1 MPLSTEYSEETLVW
15 LIQKGDQAAFGYLYK
30 RYHRALLRVIT
41 QLLQEPDQ
49 AEDVLQDTYVKI
61 WLRFQQYDASQ
72 GALATWLY
80 TIARNTALDSLRQR
94 RITYASFEAE
104 LEAIPAL
111 IQAGQAID
119 AIELAQVVRRHLKP
133 QQWQLI
139 RLAYWQGY
147 THREIAEHLALPLG
161 TVKTRISKSL
171 LHLRPIF
178 R

>member
-1 MPLSTEYSEETLVW
+1 MRTEYREETLVS
-15 LIQKGDQAAFGYLYK
+15 LIQQGDQAIFSYLYK
-30 RYHRALLRVIT
+30 RYHRALLKVIT
-41 QLLQEPDQ
+41 QLLKEPDQ

-72 GALATWLY
+72 GTLATWLY
-80 TIARNTALDSLRQR
+80 TIARNTVLDALRQR
-94 RITYASFEAE
+94 RITYASVGAD
-104 LEAIPAL
+104 LKAIPAL

-119 AIELAQVVRRHLKP
+119 AIELARVVRQHLNP

-147 THREIAEHLALPLG
+147 THREIAQHLALPMG
-161 TVKTRISKSL
+161 TVKTRLLKSL
-171 LHLRPIF
+171 LQLRPIF